1 MSTENKS
8 HFRKVYKSDHLGV
21 ADLED
26 LIDEGKSLIFTITH
40 VKQEDTLVAGKKG
53 TFNIAYFKEKIKPWV
68 LNATNAK
75 VVKSFAGTGSPFV
88 EDWKN
93 VPVELYVDNNVKMK
107 GEVVGGV
114 RIKPIKPTIAKE
126 KPVFTEANF
135 EKAKAAGATTDRI
148 KSAYQLT
155 PEMEVKY
162 NSYVGS
168 ATTE

>member
-26 LIDEGKSLIFTITH
+26 LIDEGKSLVFTITH
-40 VKQEDTLVAGKKG
+40 VKQETTLVAGKKG
-53 TFNIAYFKEKIKPWV
+53 DFNIAYFKEPIKPWV

-93 VPVELYVDNNVKMK
+93 VPVELYIDNNVKMK

-114 RIKPIKPTIAKE
+114 RIKPINPTIAKE
-126 KPVFTEANF
+126 KPIFTEANF
-135 EKAKAAGATTDRI
+135 EKAKAANATMAMI
-148 KSAYQLT
+148 EKAYQIAEDT
-155 PEMEVKY
+155 KAKY
-162 NSYVGS
+162 IEYVGK
-168 ATTE
+168 

>member
-1 MSTENKS
+1 MSAESKS

-40 VKQEDTLVAGKKG
+40 VKQETTTVAGKKG

-75 VVKSFAGTGSPFV
+75 TVKSFAGTGSPFV

-93 VPVELYVDNNVKMK
+93 VPVELYIDNAVKMK

-114 RIKPIKPTIAKE
+114 RIKPIKPTIVKE

-135 EKAKAAGATTDRI
+135 EKAKAAGATLEAI
-148 KSAYQLT
+148 EKVYQIT
-155 PEMEVKY
+155 EEVKNLY
-162 NSYVGS
+162 TDYVKG
-168 ATTE
+168 E

>member
-1 MSTENKS
+1 MSTEHKS

-40 VKQEDTLVAGKKG
+40 VKQETTLVAGKKG
-53 TFNIAYFKEKIKPWV
+53 DFNIAYFKEPIKPWV

-93 VPVELYVDNNVKMK
+93 VPVELYIDNAVKMK

-114 RIKPIKPTIAKE
+114 RIKPIKPTIAKA

-135 EKAKAAGATTDRI
+135 EKAKAAKATVTMI
-148 KSAYQLT
+148 ENAYQIT
-155 PEMEVKY
+155 EDVKIKY
-162 NSYVGS
+162 NEYVG
-168 ATTE
+168 AEN